1 MKERPLYPLPGHPTP
16 HGVWNPQEP
25 RTPLERAWN
34 RLPILVRDYFEIGYV
49 AGNPELT
56 KEERTLMLDRRREI
70 LEIILKK
77 PDLKKPFLDFLDS
90 RDKER
95 IEEIRRELG
104 RVTHDPQ
111 IQRDILELAGGDWE
125 IQKRLWEQEGL

>member
-1 MKERPLYPLPGHPTP
+1 MKERHFDLPRGREVR
-16 HGVWNPQEP
+16 GVWNPQEP
-25 RTPLERAWN
+25 RTPLEHEWN

-56 KEERTLMLDRRREI
+56 KEERTLMLDRRWEI
-70 LEIILKK
+70 LEIIIKK
-77 PDLKKPFLDFLDS
+77 PNLKKPFLDFLDS

-104 RVTHDPQ
+104 KVTHDPQ
-111 IQRDILELAGGDWE
+111 IQRDILVLAGGEWE
-125 IQKRLWEQEGL
+125 IPKRLWEQEGL